1 MASLADGL
9 ILGGRAEQAESAM
22 LLSRKKVQADFHPAD
37 FSPRVHEAK
46 NRQKAVIFYP
56 AGV

>member
-1 MASLADGL
+1 MASRADGL
-9 ILGGRAEQAESAM
+9 ILGGAEQAESAM